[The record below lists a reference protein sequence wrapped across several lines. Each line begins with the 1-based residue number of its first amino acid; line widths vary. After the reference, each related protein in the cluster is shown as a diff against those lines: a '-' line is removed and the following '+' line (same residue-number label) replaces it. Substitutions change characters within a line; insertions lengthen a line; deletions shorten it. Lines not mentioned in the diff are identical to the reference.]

1 MGSERLALPA
11 PYDLAWMTWYLSAH
25 AVTGAER
32 YENGRY
38 ACAVR
43 TPDGPDVVVLD
54 FDSRTGEVVVTSER
68 SGRPAPELLTRIRS
82 LLDLDTDAAAV
93 AEHLAQDPALAPAV
107 GAAPGVRVPGALDGW
122 DLLLRTMVGQQISLA
137 AARTHLARLVAALG
151 EPLEGTDDW
160 RLVPSAGVVAE
171 RGREVLA
178 GPRARVEAVV
188 AAAAVV
194 ADGSLD
200 LSTGRDPD
208 ALRADLL
215 ALRGVGPWTAA
226 YVAMRLAHDTDVLL
240 TTDLVVRQ
248 GAAVL
253 GADLARS
260 ERWSPFRSYA
270 TMHLWQAALAAR
282 PGHTA
287 PFDND
292 SASESPA
299 VGREIPGVVG
309 GPYSPAN
316 RSRRLGARSDG
327 RRE

>member
-1 MGSERLALPA
+1 MRA
-11 PYDLAWMTWYLSAH
+11 
-25 AVTGAER
+25 
-32 YENGRY
+32 
-38 ACAVR
+38 
-43 TPDGPDVVVLD
+43 PDGPDVVVLD
-54 FDSRTGEVVVTSER
+54 FGSRTGEVVVTSER

-107 GAAPGVRVPGALDGW
+107 
-122 DLLLRTMVGQQISLA
+122 
-137 AARTHLARLVAALG
+137 
-151 EPLEGTDDW
+151 
-160 RLVPSAGVVAE
+160 
-171 RGREVLA
+171 
-178 GPRARVEAVV
+178 V
-188 AAAAVV
+188 AAAAEV

-270 TMHLWQAALAAR
+270 TMHLWRAALAAR
-282 PGHTA
+282 PG
-287 PFDND
+287 
-292 SASESPA
+292 S
-299 VGREIPGVVG
+299 
-309 GPYSPAN
+309 
-316 RSRRLGARSDG
+316 
-327 RRE
+327 

>member
-43 TPDGPDVVVLD
+43 TPDGPDVVALD
-54 FDSRTGEVVVTSER
+54 FGSRAGEVVVSSER
-68 SGRPAPELLTRIRS
+68 TGRPAPELLTRIRS

-107 GAAPGVRVPGALDGW
+107 TAAPGVRVPGALDGW
-122 DLLLRTMVGQQISLA
+122 ELLLRTMVGQQISLA

-151 EPLEGTDDW
+151 EPVEGMGDW
-160 RLVPSAGVVAE
+160 RLVPSAAVVAE

-248 GAAVL
+248 GADVL

-270 TMHLWQAALAAR
+270 TMHLWRAALAAR

-287 PFDND
+287 SFGND

-299 VGREIPGVVG
+299 VGREIPGVGG
-309 GPYSPAN
+309 GP
-316 RSRRLGARSDG
+316 
-327 RRE
+327 

>member
-1 MGSERLALPA
+1 VGSERLALPP

-25 AVTGAER
+25 AVAGAER

-38 ACAVR
+38 AGAVR

-54 FDSRTGEVVVTSER
+54 FGSRTGEVVVTSER

-82 LLDLDTDAAAV
+82 LLDLDADAAGIAD
-93 AEHLAQDPALAPAV
+93 HLTEDPALAPAV

-122 DLLLRTMVGQQISLA
+122 ELLLRTMVGQQISLA
-137 AARTHLARLVAALG
+137 AARTHLSRLVAALG
-151 EPLEGTDDW
+151 EPVEGTDDW

-194 ADGSLD
+194 ANGSLD
-200 LSTGRDPD
+200 LSAGRDPD
-208 ALRADLL
+208 TLRADLL
-215 ALRGVGPWTAA
+215 GLRGIGPWTAA

-248 GAAVL
+248 GADVL
-253 GADLARS
+253 GADLAKS

-270 TMHLWQAALAAR
+270 TMHLWRAALAAR
-282 PGHTA
+282 PGHG
-287 PFDND
+287 
-292 SASESPA
+292 SPLR
-299 VGREIPGVVG
+299 VR
-309 GPYSPAN
+309 
-316 RSRRLGARSDG
+316 ARS
-327 RRE
+327 

>member
-1 MGSERLALPA
+1 MGSERLALPP

-25 AVTGAER
+25 AVAGAER

-38 ACAVR
+38 AGAVR

-54 FDSRTGEVVVTSER
+54 FGSRTGEVVVTSER

-82 LLDLDTDAAAV
+82 LLDLDADAAGIAD
-93 AEHLAQDPALAPAV
+93 HLTEDPALAPAV

-122 DLLLRTMVGQQISLA
+122 ELLLRTMVGQQISLA
-137 AARTHLARLVAALG
+137 AARTHLSRLVAALG
-151 EPLEGTDDW
+151 EPVEGTDDW

-194 ADGSLD
+194 ANGSLD
-200 LSTGRDPD
+200 LSAGRDPD
-208 ALRADLL
+208 TLRADLL
-215 ALRGVGPWTAA
+215 GLPGIGPWTAA
-226 YVAMRLAHDTDVLL
+226 YVAMRLAHDADVLL

-248 GAAVL
+248 GADVL
-253 GADLARS
+253 GADLAKS

-270 TMHLWQAALAAR
+270 TMHLWRAALAAR
-282 PGHTA
+282 PGHG
-287 PFDND
+287 
-292 SASESPA
+292 SPLR
-299 VGREIPGVVG
+299 V
-309 GPYSPAN
+309 N
-316 RSRRLGARSDG
+316 ARS
-327 RRE
+327 